1 MVSSHNLKHAHVG
14 TQSKISS
21 FRCLGAHNAYGL
33 GEGQLQQTVY
43 CIDTICVFTHTNFD
57 KDEDKRGRRQLEK
70 KKNFIKGRNDSNYI
84 TSLYVIV

>member
-43 CIDTICVFTHTNFD
+43 CIDTICVFTHT
-57 KDEDKRGRRQLEK
+57 LI
-70 KKNFIKGRNDSNYI
+70 FIKMKIREAEDN
-84 TSLYVIV
+84 